1 MPRIV
6 IADDDPL
13 VAELLTYKLMQR
25 GYEVNSLTDSESIL
39 DNLQAAPPDLIILD
53 YQLSSTSTGE
63 IIAALRNDP
72 ATAGIPIIILSS
84 AWREQDVLE
93 ALESGINDFMTK
105 PFSPNELLLRVDL
118 ALRKVQQQRAPSP

>member
-13 VAELLTYKLMQR
+13 VVELLSFKLMQR
-25 GYEVNSLTDSESIL
+25 GYEVSSLTDGESIL
-39 DNLQAAPPDLIILD
+39 DNLLGSPPDLIILD
-53 YQLSSTSTGE
+53 YQLSSTTTGE
-63 IIAALRNDP
+63 IIATLRANP
-72 ATAGIPIIILSS
+72 ATSDVPIIILSS

-118 ALRKVQQQRAPSP
+118 ALRKARQPRANP

>member
-13 VAELLTYKLMQR
+13 VVELLTFKLMQR
-25 GYEVNSLTDSESIL
+25 GYEVSSLTDGETIV
-39 DNLQAAPPDLIILD
+39 DNLLASPPDLIILD

-63 IIAALRNDP
+63 IIATLRANP
-72 ATAGIPIIILSS
+72 ATAGVPIIILSS

-118 ALRKVQQQRAPSP
+118 ALRRARQSRETP

>member
-13 VAELLTYKLMQR
+13 VVELLSFKLMQR
-25 GYEVNSLTDSESIL
+25 GYEVSSLTDGESIL
-39 DNLQAAPPDLIILD
+39 DNLLGSPPDLIILD

-63 IIAALRNDP
+63 IIATLRANP
-72 ATAGIPIIILSS
+72 ATTGVPIIILSS

-118 ALRKVQQQRAPSP
+118 ALRNARQPRAHP

>member
-1 MPRIV
+1 MPKIV

-13 VAELLTYKLMQR
+13 VVELLSFKLMQR
-25 GYEVNSLTDSESIL
+25 GYEVSSLTDGESIL
-39 DNLQAAPPDLIILD
+39 DNLLGSPPDLIILD
-53 YQLSSTSTGE
+53 YQLSSTTTGE
-63 IIAALRNDP
+63 IIATLRANP
-72 ATAGIPIIILSS
+72 ATSDVPIIILSS

-118 ALRKVQQQRAPSP
+118 ALRKARQPRANP

>member
-1 MPRIV
+1 MPRIA

-13 VAELLTYKLMQR
+13 VVELLTFKLMQR
-25 GYEVNSLTDSESIL
+25 GYEVSCLADSESIL
-39 DNLQAAPPDLIILD
+39 DNLQLSPPDLIILD

-63 IIAALRNDP
+63 IIAKLREAP
-72 ATAGIPIIILSS
+72 ATADIPIIILSS

-93 ALESGINDFMTK
+93 ALEAGINDFMTK

-118 ALRKVQQQRAPSP
+118 ALRRAQRQRATPQ

>member
-13 VAELLTYKLMQR
+13 VVELVTFKLMQR
-25 GYEVNSLTDSESIL
+25 GYEVSSLTDGESIL
-39 DNLQAAPPDLIILD
+39 DNLLASPPDLIILD

-63 IIAALRNDP
+63 IIATLRANA
-72 ATAGIPIIILSS
+72 ATADIPIVILSS

-93 ALESGINDFMTK
+93 ALEAGINDFMTK

-118 ALRKVQQQRAPSP
+118 ALRRVRQQRVQP

>member
-13 VAELLTYKLMQR
+13 VVELLTFKLMQR
-25 GYEVNSLTDSESIL
+25 GYEVSSLTDGESIL
-39 DNLQAAPPDLIILD
+39 DNLLGSPPDLIILD
-53 YQLSSTSTGE
+53 YQLSSTTTGE
-63 IIAALRNDP
+63 IIATLRADP
-72 ATAGIPIIILSS
+72 ATADIPIIILSS

-93 ALESGINDFMTK
+93 ALEAGINDFMTK

-118 ALRKVQQQRAPSP
+118 ALRRARQPRATQ